1 MELQKKIYNFIL
13 DFWKLVK
20 TYTPPPKQENI
31 PKWDELM
38 AEADDVLK
46 KHKTK
51 TKEDTFFKAL
61 MFAWFDYIG
70 KE

>member
-1 MELQKKIYNFIL
+1 M
-13 DFWKLVK
+13 VK
-20 TYTPPPKQENI
+20 TYTPPPEQENI

-46 KHKTK
+46 KHKTG